1 MKKNPI
7 GGLLVVLAVCILAL
21 CCGIVGG
28 TQHIGQD
35 VSKQI
40 LSTSLT
46 SSPDTVSKIDE
57 SSFNATKINTQSY
70 TTTTKVS
77 TTPTKTYTKKIIR
90 PIRVL
95 LKRTV
100 LAVAVVLKRNSPVP
114 LQKIKKLRAILKTL
128 KKELN
133 YNPLIF

>member
-70 TTTTKVS
+70 TTTTKKVS
-77 TTPTKTYTKKIIR
+77 TTPTKTYTKKNYTTNSSSTKKNSSSSSSSTKKKQSSSSSKNKKTTSNTNTQ
-90 PIRVL
+90 
-95 LKRTV
+95 KRT
-100 LAVAVVLKRNSPVP
+100 
-114 LQKIKKLRAILKTL
+114 
-128 KKELN
+128 
-133 YNPLIF
+133 

>member
-77 TTPTKTYTKKIIR
+77 TTPTKTYTKKNYTTNSSSTKKNSSSSSSSTKKKQSSSSSKNKKTTSTTKNT
-90 PIRVL
+90 P
-95 LKRTV
+95 KRT
-100 LAVAVVLKRNSPVP
+100 
-114 LQKIKKLRAILKTL
+114 
-128 KKELN
+128 
-133 YNPLIF
+133 